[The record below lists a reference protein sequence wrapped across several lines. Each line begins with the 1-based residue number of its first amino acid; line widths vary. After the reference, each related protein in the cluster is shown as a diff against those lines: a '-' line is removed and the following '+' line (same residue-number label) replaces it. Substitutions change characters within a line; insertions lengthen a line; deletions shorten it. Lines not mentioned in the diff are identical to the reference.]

1 MLPVLCPRLSNSKEQ
16 AMFTKNTSVMLYVD
30 DVAAEKAFW
39 QAAGFTI
46 LSSTEMMGYDTF
58 DMTPQA
64 GSSLTLTVFDKA
76 FIQQVSPEVADHV
89 PSLLFESD
97 DIVALQA
104 TIAELT
110 DTASPL
116 QQEPFLNFNFASPSG
131 LYVAVKGVD
140 R

>member
-1 MLPVLCPRLSNSKEQ
+1 
-16 AMFTKNTSVMLYVD
+16 MFTKNTSVMLYVD

-64 GSSLTLTVFDKA
+64 GSNLTLTVFDKV

-131 LYVAVKGVD
+131 LYVAVKG